1 MENGPGLKT
10 YSLLKMGDF
19 PASYVCLP
27 ECNFY
32 DPLIK
37 SIVRPYFLLGGGG
50 IGGGGIEFTLIFC
63 SEWLV
68 GRCVFFQDE
77 PHMYVAGS
85 GVYKRLVREKQEE
98 IESPAFLHQKMVL
111 LENGSAR
118 WWNTRRLYK

>member
-1 MENGPGLKT
+1 MAMENGPGLKT
-10 YSLLKMGDF
+10 YSLLKMEDF

-63 SEWLV
+63 SE
-68 GRCVFFQDE
+68 
-77 PHMYVAGS
+77 
-85 GVYKRLVREKQEE
+85 
-98 IESPAFLHQKMVL
+98 
-111 LENGSAR
+111 
-118 WWNTRRLYK
+118 